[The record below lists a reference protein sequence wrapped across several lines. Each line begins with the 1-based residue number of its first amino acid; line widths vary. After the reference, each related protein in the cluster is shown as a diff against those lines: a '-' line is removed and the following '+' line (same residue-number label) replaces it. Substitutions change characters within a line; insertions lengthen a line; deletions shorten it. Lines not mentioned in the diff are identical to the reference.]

1 MTKPL
6 WLEDIN
12 VGDRFTTGTYE
23 VTAKAIYE
31 FADEWD
37 PQPFHLSEQA
47 AEETFFNGL
56 AASGWHTAAITM
68 KLLVGDVPIATGI
81 IGASIQ
87 LAWPSPTRPGDV
99 LHVELEVTDVRRS
112 KSNPDRGF
120 LTTTYKTINQHG
132 EVRQQATGNL
142 LVFTRPE

>member
-12 VGDRFTTGTYE
+12 VGDRFTTSTYE

-68 KLLVGDVPIATGI
+68 KLLVADVPIATGI

-142 LVFTRPE
+142 LVFTRPA